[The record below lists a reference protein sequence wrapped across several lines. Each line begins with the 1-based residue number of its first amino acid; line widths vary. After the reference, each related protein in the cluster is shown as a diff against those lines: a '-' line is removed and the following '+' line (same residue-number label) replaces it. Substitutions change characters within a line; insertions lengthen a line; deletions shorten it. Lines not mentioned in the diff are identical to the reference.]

1 MAVLLS
7 FMTIAEKS
15 PKRRRRSPEA
25 VREAAVASARRLLLA
40 HGPEALTLPLV
51 ARDLGMTHG
60 NLTHHFGSIAALH
73 RALIA
78 AMAQRIAEVV
88 EAAAP
93 GFRRGA
99 VPARAVAEAV
109 FRAFDED
116 GAGRLVAWLAATG
129 RMDGLEPFFA
139 AVTRSVATL
148 RAGEPAGAD
157 PEAEGAGIIAAA
169 LLTSALGA
177 ALIGAPLQAA
187 AGLAPGTLAGLAAE
201 AMERLRAT
209 SPARRETDASPP
221 RGAG

>member
-1 MAVLLS
+1 
-7 FMTIAEKS
+7 MTITENAT
-15 PKRRRRSPEA
+15 PRRRRSPEA
-25 VREAAVASARRLLLA
+25 VREAAVASARRLLIA

-73 RALIA
+73 RALID
-78 AMAQRIAEVV
+78 AMAQRIAAVV

-93 GFRRGA
+93 GFRSGA
-99 VPARAVAEAV
+99 VPAGAVVAAV
-109 FRAFDED
+109 FSAFDKE

-129 RMDGLEPFFA
+129 RMEGLEPFFA
-139 AVTRSVATL
+139 AVARSVATL
-148 RAGEPAGAD
+148 REAEPAGVD
-157 PEAEGAGIIAAA
+157 WEAQGAGIIAAG

-209 SPARRETDASPP
+209 P
-221 RGAG
+221 